1 MEAAAL
7 QQQQQGLM
15 LAEQVWLERLHSRV
29 LPVLDEWVA
38 QIGRVREERED
49 LGRHV
54 SGEPPSLEDLHMK
67 HDMFKKAKRFLRDKT
82 NELENARED
91 GVNLA
96 PAQKALKE
104 ARRAMQAAERALH
117 QARFEAATL
126 ASAHFPEFG
135 HFRGKGSLRRSS
147 AGTFWPKCLYNSN
160 LCSSSSCCSARTGS
174 AGKLRVIASARASC
188 TRMSGITDE

>member
-1 MEAAAL
+1 
-7 QQQQQGLM
+7 
-15 LAEQVWLERLHSRV
+15 
-29 LPVLDEWVA
+29 
-38 QIGRVREERED
+38 
-49 LGRHV
+49 
-54 SGEPPSLEDLHMK
+54 MK

-91 GVNLA
+91 SVNLA

-160 LCSSSSCCSARTGS
+160 LCSSTSCCSARTGS
-174 AGKLRVIASARASC
+174 AGKLRVIASAYERHHRRVNEQSLLVLIEVSAQHVVVFEDGHVRFRK
-188 TRMSGITDE
+188 TPETEV